1 MPIAAISTVDHN
13 KEQDFT
19 YSSGIRKRERVRI
32 HPRAAVEPMAGLS
45 EDSSLVTARDYIPF
59 CTSHIQKSLHFF
71 YQRILA
77 NTGTCKGT

>member
-1 MPIAAISTVDHN
+1 MAIAAISTVDHN
-13 KEQDFT
+13 KEQDVT
-19 YSSGIRKRERVRI
+19 YSPGIRKRERVRI
-32 HPRAAVEPMAGLS
+32 HPRAAVEPTAGLS
-45 EDSSLVTARDYIPF
+45 EEYIPF